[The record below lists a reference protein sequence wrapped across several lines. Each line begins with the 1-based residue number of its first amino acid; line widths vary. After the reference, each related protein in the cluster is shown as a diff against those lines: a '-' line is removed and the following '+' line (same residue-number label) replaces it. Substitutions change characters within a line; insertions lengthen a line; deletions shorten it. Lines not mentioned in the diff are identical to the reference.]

1 MAVRKVIHT
10 ISMDKSGSRAGA
22 IPRPQE
28 FSCPYPS
35 PMLKLR
41 DLPLIDATDENDRV
55 EKNSQTFWMG
65 RTDSTVFFQRSL
77 NTRSQVS
84 IGFHTNWYE
93 SRFNNLSYTV
103 YISVGSGIHI
113 YTFALCNEIILWQFW
128 VQVFNCPKK
137 LHVLYRKTFIFVIW
151 VATLK
156 RKSDKSAKYS
166 RRCQINHL
174 KCSVNV

>member
-1 MAVRKVIHT
+1 MKKKFGGQ
-10 ISMDKSGSRAGA
+10 KSHPHNLHGQKWIQGRCNPKTLR
-22 IPRPQE
+22 ILVPV
-28 FSCPYPS
+28 PS
-35 PMLKLR
+35 PQGR
-41 DLPLIDATDENDRV
+41 SATNRRNENDRV
-55 EKNSQTFWMG
+55 EKKSQTVWMG
-65 RTDSTVFFQRSL
+65 RTDSTVLIHGSQ

>member
-1 MAVRKVIHT
+1 
-10 ISMDKSGSRAGA
+10 MDKSGSRAGA

-28 FSCPYPS
+28 CYCPS
-35 PMLKLR
+35 PSPRFKLR
-41 DLPLIDATDENDRV
+41 DLPLIVATDENDRV
-55 EKNSQTFWMG
+55 EKNSQTVWMG

-166 RRCQINHL
+166 RRCQINQL
-174 KCSVNV
+174 ICSVNV

>member
-1 MAVRKVIHT
+1 
-10 ISMDKSGSRAGA
+10 MDESGSRAGA

-28 FSCPYPS
+28 FYCPS
-35 PMLKLR
+35 PSPRLKLR
-41 DLPLIDATDENDRV
+41 DLPLIVATDENDRV

-156 RKSDKSAKYS
+156 RKSYKSAKYS